1 MKNILI
7 FSAMIAAVSS
17 SASLYDVKFLGTGAG
32 KSVAIT
38 INGSNKT
45 VFAGKLN
52 FKKNPAG
59 PTFQTVCAD
68 LGVSISGGAVYG
80 VTSSFSNVG
89 TASVKKAGNIVG
101 ASFNSANSN
110 DDAAALQVAVW
121 EALYDGASAPSFSSG
136 NFKATL
142 STTVK
147 NKANAYYAKISQ
159 AGNALYLKSTPSHAG
174 QSQLTAVPEPAALAG
189 LGLGIA
195 LIVRRKARRA

>member
-17 SASLYDVKFLGTGAG
+17 NASLYDVKFLGTGAG
-32 KSVAIT
+32 KSVGIT

-52 FKKNPAG
+52 FKKNPSG
-59 PTFQTVCAD
+59 PSFQTVCAD

-89 TASVKKAGNIVG
+89 TTAVKKAGNIVG

-110 DDAAALQVAVW
+110 DDAAALQLAVW

-136 NFKATL
+136 NFKTSASSSVKTKAT
-142 STTVK
+142 
-147 NKANAYYAKISQ
+147 AYYAKISQ
-159 AGNALYLKSTPSHAG
+159 AGNALYLKATPTGSG
-174 QSQLTAVPEPAALAG
+174 QSQLTAVPEPAALASLG
-189 LGLGIA
+189 LGLA
-195 LIVRRKARRA
+195 LIIRRKARKA